1 MSRNDTLEPSKKS
14 RPSEMK
20 NCWPSRYEIERGR
33 HDWREERRE
42 KEKKGKIFIS
52 LEICDFLPYNF
63 SIHVLIL

>member
-1 MSRNDTLEPSKKS
+1 
-14 RPSEMK
+14 MK